1 MDITVQYHIKSGNPD
16 PERQNA
22 RFLSFKALRLK
33 FRDVSAW
40 SRVTSEAKK
49 SKRRPLMGGGGVE

>member
-1 MDITVQYHIKSGNPD
+1 MDITAQYHIKSGNPD

-49 SKRRPLMGGGGVE
+49 VKGDH